1 MKTTSEEEDKIT
13 SNIDIYKKDNNF
25 EEDPD
30 IEDNPGSANNKQES
44 KTTPDTVDRIPSQTD
59 IYLRETDYEDYLK
72 CEDNFG
78 CTINRKELDI
88 SRSQTPIQ
96 SEQKILDKFLELS
109 KSKTMKE
116 APDLAIIRLTG
127 KSLISNI
134 SNQHL
139 AGKSWRPNDS
149 QDQVE
154 TSYHPGCGSDS
165 VSLT

>member
-96 SEQKILDKFLELS
+96 SEQKILDKFLEVS
-109 KSKTMKE
+109 NSN
-116 APDLAIIRLTG
+116 LAVIRLAG
-127 KSLISNI
+127 QSLIPNI
-134 SNQHL
+134 SNQRL
-139 AGKSWRPNDS
+139 AGKSY
-149 QDQVE
+149 QDQVL
-154 TSYHPGCGSDS
+154 TSEYSGRGSS
-165 VSLT
+165 SKSQT